1 VKHSRILVTVLSLAV
16 LVAMSG
22 CGSSD
27 KVESVS
33 MSVQGASGGTVD
45 LYGLGG
51 TLQLQVMT
59 NYSSGKVVNET
70 NYATFTVTIP
80 TATQPNYYCLWDS
93 NGDCTQEAMPTPP
106 QGITISPNGLITAVD
121 PGVCSWI
128 NVGTSSQPAWAY
140 SGYYQINAT
149 NHGFTSN
156 PVFIP
161 LASAASGQPIAQG
174 LCGPQPTN

>member
-1 VKHSRILVTVLSLAV
+1 VKHSRILVTVLSIAV

-33 MSVQGASGGTVD
+33 MTVVGASGGTVD

-51 TLQLQVMT
+51 TLQLQVTT
-59 NYSSGKVVNET
+59 NYYSGKQVNET
-70 NYATFTVTIP
+70 NYATFTI
-80 TATQPNYYCLWDS
+80 AAQGYACDWS
-93 NGDCTQEAMPTPP
+93 SGACAEGAMPTPP
-106 QGITISPNGLITAVD
+106 QGITVSPNGLVTAVD

-128 NVGTSSQPAWAY
+128 DVGTSTSASWAF
-140 SGYYQINAT
+140 SGYYQITAT

-156 PVFIP
+156 PVYIP
-161 LASAASGQPIAQG
+161 LASAASGQSIADGQ
-174 LCGPQPTN
+174 CGPTPNS

>member
-1 VKHSRILVTVLSLAV
+1 VKHSRILVTVLSIAV
-16 LVAMSG
+16 LAALSG

-33 MSVQGASGGTVD
+33 MSVVGASGGTVN

-59 NYSSGKVVNET
+59 NYTSGKVVNET
-70 NYATFTVTIP
+70 NFATFTIAPQGVQYNWNSSGTYTTSP
-80 TATQPNYYCLWDS
+80 
-93 NGDCTQEAMPTPP
+93 MPTPP

-121 PGVCSWI
+121 PGICSWI
-128 NVGTSSQPAWAY
+128 NVSSSSSSPAWAY
-140 SGYYQINAT
+140 TGWYQITAT

-161 LASAASGQPIAQG
+161 LASAANGQPSANG
-174 LCGPQPTN
+174 LCGPQPTS